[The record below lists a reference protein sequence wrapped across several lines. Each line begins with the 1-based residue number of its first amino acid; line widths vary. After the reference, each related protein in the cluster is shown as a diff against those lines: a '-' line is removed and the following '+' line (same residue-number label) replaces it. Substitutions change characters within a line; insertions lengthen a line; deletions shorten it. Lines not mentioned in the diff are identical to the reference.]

1 MSQQDY
7 SHHPSC
13 QISQLCESVTE
24 PLWNSVNITNQQ
36 NCIALALF
44 IKEEEV

>member
-1 MSQQDY
+1 MNQKFFM
-7 SHHPSC
+7 
-13 QISQLCESVTE
+13 LTE
-24 PLWNSVNITNQQ
+24 PLWEKVNIANQQ